1 MIIEKSPY
9 YNRPKILHQNDLT
22 KVKPEINEKTNTEKF
37 SFMDWFKGLINPLQN
52 LPLVSG
58 IYSSINSETEESD
71 RDLVQNSLGGFLY
84 GGPIGAIAGFGNWV
98 FNKIFDKTP
107 TELVLDSTGISNI
120 WKDDNEKQIAKNE
133 IQVIEKN
140 GQKNDKKLFIQLS
153 SYEDKK
159 SYFSNNT
166 EIKPTTTVANE
177 RLFNVNKNAQQTVAN
192 NVIDSDKQKF
202 KTPQNLNNNELN
214 DPLLT
219 SSLISNTEKDKI
231 RKTETSKK
239 FREINFSYPEWK
251 PEKKVNNE
259 KNLLDLKKKYHE
271 LGEAEVGKNFNLNI

>member
-9 YNRPKILHQNDLT
+9 YNKTNTLHQNDLT
-22 KVKPEINEKTNTEKF
+22 KVKPEINEKISTEKF

-58 IYSSINSETEESD
+58 IYSSVNSETEESD

-133 IQVIEKN
+133 TQVIEKN
-140 GQKNDKKLFIQLS
+140 GQNNDKKLFIQLT

-159 SYFSNNT
+159 SFFSNNS
-166 EIKPTTTVANE
+166 EIKSTAIVANE
-177 RLFNVNKNAQQTVAN
+177 KLYNVGKTIPQTIVN
-192 NVIDSDKQKF
+192 NVIDSDKQEF
-202 KTPQNLNNNELN
+202 RTPQNFKNNERN

-219 SSLISNTEKDKI
+219 SSLIPKTEKAKI
-231 RKTETSKK
+231 TETKTSKK

>member
-1 MIIEKSPY
+1 MSIRRFTDELSLY
-9 YNRPKILHQNDLT
+9 LLHD
-22 KVKPEINEKTNTEKF
+22 
-37 SFMDWFKGLINPLQN
+37 
-52 LPLVSG
+52 
-58 IYSSINSETEESD
+58 
-71 RDLVQNSLGGFLY
+71 
-84 GGPIGAIAGFGNWV
+84 
-98 FNKIFDKTP
+98 
-107 TELVLDSTGISNI
+107 
-120 WKDDNEKQIAKNE
+120 
-133 IQVIEKN
+133 
-140 GQKNDKKLFIQLS
+140 
-153 SYEDKK
+153 
-159 SYFSNNT
+159 
-166 EIKPTTTVANE
+166 
-177 RLFNVNKNAQQTVAN
+177 

-259 KNLLDLKKKYHE
+259 KNLFDLKKKYHE

>member
-9 YNRPKILHQNDLT
+9 YNKTNTLHQNDLT
-22 KVKPEINEKTNTEKF
+22 KVKPEINEKISTEKF

-58 IYSSINSETEESD
+58 IYSSVNSETEESD

-133 IQVIEKN
+133 TQVIEKN
-140 GQKNDKKLFIQLS
+140 GQNNDKKLFIQLT

-159 SYFSNNT
+159 SFFSNNP
-166 EIKPTTTVANE
+166 EIKSPATVANE
-177 RLFNVNKNAQQTVAN
+177 KLFNVDKNVPQTVAN
-192 NVIDSDKQKF
+192 NVIDSNKKDF
-202 KTPQNLNNNELN
+202 KTPQNLNNNEFN
-214 DPLLT
+214 NPLLT
-219 SSLISNTEKDKI
+219 STLAPKTENDKI
-231 RKTETSKK
+231 SETKTSKK

-259 KNLLDLKKKYHE
+259 KNLIDLKKKYHE
-271 LGEAEVGKNFNLNI
+271 LGEAQVGKNFNLNI